1 MAAGACDYCGFPQ
14 AESAIGSVKC
24 ALPVATRTKMT
35 SSAHIIDVIEQ
46 AMRSHDGKA
55 ALWLQRIIILQNAPE
70 GRPHARA
77 LAVARAYL
85 EDLAGQPPGA
95 DAGQG

>member
-1 MAAGACDYCGFPQ
+1 
-14 AESAIGSVKC
+14 
-24 ALPVATRTKMT
+24 
-35 SSAHIIDVIEQ
+35 
-46 AMRSHDGKA
+46 MRSHDGKA

>member
-1 MAAGACDYCGFPQ
+1 
-14 AESAIGSVKC
+14 
-24 ALPVATRTKMT
+24 MT
-35 SSAHIIDVIEQ
+35 SSNHIIDVIEQ

-85 EDLAGQPPGA
+85 EDLAGKRAVRCPETET
-95 DAGQG
+95 GQG